1 MLNLKKSWTQQHV
14 LVSRII
20 INQIH
25 SAFANFALS
34 KAVLHVLLLLM
45 SVDYVLMIMQY
56 LLTEFV
62 LVQKV
67 KLWILRESVEL
78 VVLKTVRVVLKEVI
92 IIVRSVSILSL
103 VMVSVVVNAKKV
115 EGLMKLENVFLVQ
128 NIASIVLQEKEIQ
141 KFVANAHQLRS

>member
-1 MLNLKKSWTQQHV
+1 M
-14 LVSRII
+14 LVSKII
-20 INQIH
+20 IDQIH
-25 SAFANFALS
+25 LAFANFALS
-34 KAVLHVLLLLM
+34 KAVLRALLLLM

-115 EGLMKLENVFLVQ
+115 EGLMKLANVFLAQ
-128 NIASIVLQEKEIQ
+128 NIASIVQQEKEIQ

>member
-1 MLNLKKSWTQQHV
+1 
-14 LVSRII
+14 
-20 INQIH
+20 
-25 SAFANFALS
+25 
-34 KAVLHVLLLLM
+34 
-45 SVDYVLMIMQY
+45 MQY